1 MFKFLSKLSFISIL
15 FENGRAL
22 FRILIAI
29 LLFFVVERIYAKW
42 AIFAG
47 DLYPSISIGLLT
59 IYTIVQISI
68 VLWLLFSLKRISFTN
83 KAKQKILT
91 RTKAIN
97 SDEQK
102 TFDEFKDVEAYPSLK
117 KQV

>member
-15 FENGRAL
+15 FDNGRAL

-47 DLYPSISIGLLT
+47 DL
-59 IYTIVQISI
+59 
-68 VLWLLFSLKRISFTN
+68 
-83 KAKQKILT
+83 
-91 RTKAIN
+91 
-97 SDEQK
+97 
-102 TFDEFKDVEAYPSLK
+102 
-117 KQV
+117 